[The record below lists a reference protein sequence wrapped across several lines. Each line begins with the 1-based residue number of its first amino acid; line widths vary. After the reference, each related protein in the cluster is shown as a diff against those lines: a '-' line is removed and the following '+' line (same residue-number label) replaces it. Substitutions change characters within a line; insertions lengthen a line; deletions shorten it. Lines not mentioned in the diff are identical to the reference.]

1 MRNVVVNKRLFILGF
16 LLFGF
21 YLSKAQID
29 SEDPYAS
36 LALQKKAIIGTWMNT
51 GANTDEI
58 GDHRWTMKFTADGKC
73 YDTYTYDDGRRDVET
88 YTYTVTDYVNNNDMR
103 SYALSITNV
112 DGSGEHYAYEMYIG
126 RDEDNN
132 YDEMSLH
139 SGIDDPFMQ
148 PGNFVF
154 KKIKN

>member
-16 LLFGF
+16 LLLG
-21 YLSKAQID
+21 YYIGKAQVD
-29 SEDPYAS
+29 NEDPYTT
-36 LALQKKAIIGTWMNT
+36 LALQKKAIIGTWVAEDDD
-51 GANTDEI
+51 GL
-58 GDHRWTMKFTADGKC
+58 WKFVFTKDGKC
-73 YDTYTYDDGRRDVET
+73 YWHSGDDVET
-88 YTYTVTDYVNNNDMR
+88 YTYRVTDYVNNNDMR